1 MNVFQVN
8 DICVPNMGLPELRE
22 YIEQIDTAVY
32 YDYLAC
38 IPETDRSREALLDY
52 LREYEFPLYSTMA
65 AILEVYQNAAYCCEA
80 QKNALLNSYALYAA
94 TRNTLHSYEI
104 SAVESIKKQADEKT
118 PAPGKKRA
126 REKKNPEEE
135 KKVEENLQV
144 TVKRAKEMAATPDKN
159 FYAQEKFSGDFPFEQ
174 FTKVTKKGEKKRS
187 LDSIRQQTCWTTIY
201 HVTNFWEGERL
212 VEQLKEEGKETMMIK
227 KIRGNADQEMLSYKV
242 ISN

>member
-8 DICVPNMGLPELRE
+8 DITVPNMGLPEMRE

-32 YDYLAC
+32 YDYLSC
-38 IPETDRSREALLDY
+38 VPEPDRSREALLDY

-65 AILEVYQNAAYCCEA
+65 SILEVYQNAAYCCEA
-80 QKNALLNSYALYAA
+80 QKNAILNTYALYAA

-104 SAVESIKKQADEKT
+104 SAVKSIEKQANEEA

-135 KKVEENLQV
+135 EKLQAQQQM
-144 TVKRAKEMAATPDKN
+144 TVKRAKEVAATPEKN
-159 FYAQEKFSGDFPFEQ
+159 FYAQEKFSADFPFEQ
-174 FTKVTKKGEKKRS
+174 FTKVAKKGEKKRS
-187 LDSIRQQTCWTTIY
+187 LDAIRAQTCWTTIY
-201 HVTNFWEGERL
+201 HVQNFWEGERL
-212 VEQLKEEGKETMMIK
+212 VEQLKEQGKETMMIK